1 MLILVFRKKN
11 SGVDV
16 ELGFAFSLRQATV
29 GRPHTL
35 EECISGHCFLKKR
48 NNVKAFLLI
57 NTKYMNACKTK
68 RRIKQRYLDKRAKY
82 SAILPRWVLD
92 SVRRTKRV

>member
-1 MLILVFRKKN
+1 MPTMLVLVFRKKN

-35 EECISGHCFLKKR
+35 EECISGHCFIFISPVGAKK
-48 NNVKAFLLI
+48 
-57 NTKYMNACKTK
+57 
-68 RRIKQRYLDKRAKY
+68 
-82 SAILPRWVLD
+82 
-92 SVRRTKRV
+92 

>member
-1 MLILVFRKKN
+1 MLILFFRKKR

-35 EECISGHCFLKKR
+35 EECISGHCFIFISPVGAENKC
-48 NNVKAFLLI
+48 NVKVFLTLI
-57 NTKYMNACKTK
+57 NNKSFNDC
-68 RRIKQRYLDKRAKY
+68 
-82 SAILPRWVLD
+82 
-92 SVRRTKRV
+92 

>member
-1 MLILVFRKKN
+1 MKYCHIINNLEYNKNYQVNINAYSAGFNFRKKN

-35 EECISGHCFLKKR
+35 
-48 NNVKAFLLI
+48 
-57 NTKYMNACKTK
+57 TK
-68 RRIKQRYLDKRAKY
+68 
-82 SAILPRWVLD
+82 
-92 SVRRTKRV
+92 

>member
-1 MLILVFRKKN
+1 MLVLVFRKKN
-11 SGVDV
+11 SEVDV
-16 ELGFAFSLRQATV
+16 ELGFAFSLRQSTV

-35 EECISGHCFLKKR
+35 VECISGHCFLKKR

-68 RRIKQRYLDKRAKY
+68 RRIKRRNLDKWTKY
-82 SAILPRWVLD
+82 SAILHR
-92 SVRRTKRV
+92 